1 MTQIR
6 FKLAALGAATLLA
19 ACGGGG
25 SDSPSVPQGR
35 YSSLVVFGDSLSDV
49 GSYKVGAIAAL
60 GGGKFTVNSPT
71 AKNWTEVLAAQYKL
85 PEPCA
90 AQTGFS
96 SIIPTLPAVAI
107 QNNTSCTNYAQG
119 SSRITN
125 PAGIESVAIQ
135 QAIVASALRSG
146 ASQAQANQA
155 AITAGFGAGF
165 IASPLTY
172 QMANHL
178 ANAGGS
184 YGGRE
189 LVAILAGGND
199 ALLNL
204 NGVQSAAAGGANAVA
219 AAQFAGWSPGVQASV
234 AAGGAAAAGAAQQAA
249 IAGMTQAGTELAAA
263 ISSQVI
269 ARGAKY
275 VVVANVPDLSQTPFA
290 ASFDPATKG
299 FVRLLST
306 TFNAA
311 LKAGVAGK
319 AEVTYVDLFAQGQDQ
334 FVNPAK
340 YGLSNVTGRACAI
353 ASPANPLAPSALGC
367 TNASL
372 IAGDTSRYLF
382 ADDVHPTPY
391 GSSLIAQA
399 VDQGV
404 IAAKWP

>member
-1 MTQIR
+1 MRQIR

-19 ACGGGG
+19 ACGGG

-49 GSYKVGAIAAL
+49 GTYKVGAIAAA
-60 GGGKFTVNSPT
+60 GGGQFTVNSPT
-71 AKNWTEVLAAQYKL
+71 AKNWTEVIAAQYKL
-85 PEPCA
+85 PAPCA

-96 SIIPTLPAVAI
+96 SIIPSLPAVAI

-119 SSRITN
+119 SARITN
-125 PAGIESVAIQ
+125 PASIESVAIQ

-165 IASPLTY
+165 IASPVTY

-263 ISSQVI
+263 ISTQVI
-269 ARGAKY
+269 AKGAKY

-299 FVRLLST
+299 FVRLLVTS
-306 TFNAA
+306 FNAA

-319 AEVTYVDLFAQGQDQ
+319 AEVTYVDLFAQAQDQ
-334 FVNPAK
+334 VANPAK

-353 ASPANPLAPSALGC
+353 ASPANPLAPSSLGC

-382 ADDVHPTPY
+382 ADDVHPTPF

>member
-1 MTQIR
+1 MKQIR

-49 GSYKVGAIAAL
+49 GSYKVGGIAAL

-71 AKNWTEVLAAQYKL
+71 AKIWTEVLAAQYKL

-96 SIIPTLPAVAI
+96 SILPTLPAVAI
-107 QNNTSCTNYAQG
+107 QNNASCTNYAQG
-119 SSRITN
+119 GSRVSS
-125 PAGIESVAIQ
+125 PAGPTSVAIQ
-135 QAIVASALRSG
+135 QAIVASVLRSG

-155 AITAGFGAGF
+155 AIAAGFGLGATT
-165 IASPLTY
+165 APVTY

-178 ANAGGS
+178 ANAGGT

-199 ALLNL
+199 VFLNL
-204 NGVQSAAAGGANAVA
+204 NGVQNAAAGGANAVA

-249 IAGMTQAGTELAAA
+249 VAGMAQAGTELAAA

-275 VVVANVPDLSQTPFA
+275 VVVANLPDVSQTPLT
-290 ASFDPATKG
+290 ASFDPATRG

-311 LKAGVAGK
+311 LKAGVTGK

-334 FVNPAK
+334 FANPAK
-340 YGLSNVTGRACAI
+340 YGLSNVTGKACADVS
-353 ASPANPLAPSALGC
+353 AANPLAPSSLGC
-367 TNASL
+367 TSASL